1 MSTLLN
7 EEIIMQE
14 FLPVVKAT
22 LLEWAQLALGNPL
35 FAAALVL
42 ATALLASIVG
52 MIRRAPLKRRAAAGE
67 KARAELAGQL
77 SMTQQQAAGLQ
88 ERLVLRN
95 QQISGTV
102 QTLAAGF
109 DVGEQPLPAVSE
121 DLASEELWQQHDRV
135 VTQLANS
142 LRAERQAK
150 AELQQS
156 YQTEK
161 DRRAE
166 KEAVIDNLQNTLAEK
181 ALQITGLEQQVAE
194 ILEKHTA
201 QSARLTEFERRRLE
215 WDDTEKQ
222 RQELAEKLAATE
234 AELGRLQKAVET
246 RQGAEPAPAPIHPEP
261 VAEAEPVLPEIHPE
275 PVRAAAPAPVE
286 TIIPQAP
293 AEPTA
298 FTPAPLPT
306 AAEAAAIP
314 TPAAIEQA
322 AGEQDQP
329 QAIVLPDWD
338 YQPEIT
344 VPSKAEDAASK
355 GAGAGFAGKLKGL
368 FGKSQPESKSESAA
382 PVERAEA
389 TRYSAA
395 EIPPET
401 RAEPQPQPS
410 TGSAQD
416 PLGKMKSLLG
426 LSRQKAAEAKTEPAE
441 SRAAEQAV
449 LASSDAAE
457 PGSAKSQMK
466 KIKNLFGMAK
476 G

>member
-1 MSTLLN
+1 
-7 EEIIMQE
+7 MQE

-42 ATALLASIVG
+42 ATALLASLVG
-52 MIRRAPLKRRAAAGE
+52 MIRRVPLKRRAAASE
-67 KARAELAGQL
+67 KARAELADQL
-77 SMTQQQAAGLQ
+77 SMTQQQTAGLQ

-102 QTLAAGF
+102 QALAAGF
-109 DVGEQPLPAVSE
+109 DVGEQPVPAVSE
-121 DLASEELWQQHDRV
+121 DLVSEDLWQQHERI
-135 VTQLANS
+135 VTQLADS
-142 LRAERQAK
+142 LRVERQAK

-161 DRRAE
+161 ERRAE
-166 KEAVIDNLQNTLAEK
+166 KEAIIDNLQNTLAEK
-181 ALQITGLEQQVAE
+181 TLQITGLERQVAE
-194 ILEKHTA
+194 ILEKHSA
-201 QSARLTEFERRRLE
+201 QSARLTELERQRLE

-222 RQELAEKLAATE
+222 RQQMAEKLAAME

-261 VAEAEPVLPEIHPE
+261 VAEAEQVLPEIHPE
-275 PVRAAAPAPVE
+275 PVRAAASSLVE
-286 TIIPQAP
+286 AIIPQAP
-293 AEPTA
+293 AELVA
-298 FTPAPLPT
+298 FTPASLPA
-306 AAEAAAIP
+306 AAEAAVIP
-314 TPAAIEQA
+314 APAAIEQA
-322 AGEQDQP
+322 AGAPDQP

-338 YQPEIT
+338 YQPEIA
-344 VPSKAEDAASK
+344 VPTKAEAQSASK
-355 GAGAGFAGKLKGL
+355 GQAAGFAGKLKGL
-368 FGKSQPESKSESAA
+368 FGKSQPESKPESGA

-401 RAEPQPQPS
+401 RPEPQPQPS
-410 TGSAQD
+410 AGSVQD
-416 PLGKMKSLLG
+416 PLGKMKGLLG
-426 LSRQKAAEAKTEPAE
+426 LSRQKAAEAKAEPVE
-441 SRAAEQAV
+441 SRAAEPAAPASPDAV
-449 LASSDAAE
+449 ESD
-457 PGSAKSQMK
+457 SAKSQMK